1 MNNKKYLYKLQ
12 LAVLLVLALA
22 CSSIK
27 ATTRIG
33 PKCLV
38 GARKEAKVAGGV
50 GALRAGVAVA
60 EVAAVEEV
68 AAAGGAVEEVA
79 GVAVAGGAV
88 EEVAGVAGVAVAAVA
103 AAGVAV
109 AAVAG
114 VVPGMVVVAVLGAL
128 VIETLEAGKALGE
141 ALGEALE
148 VLSLI
153 KLA

>member
-79 GVAVAGGAV
+79 GVA
-88 EEVAGVAGVAVAAVA
+88 GVAVAAVA